1 MDLLDMFETSNGD
14 GIPVKTFMATSP
26 IWGGIKS
33 RYYSASDEDA
43 AEVVLE
49 LENVVAE
56 YLRRL
61 QLDGP
66 EGTEEAV
73 VVYAISG
80 DA

>member
-1 MDLLDMFETSNGD
+1 
-14 GIPVKTFMATSP
+14 
-26 IWGGIKS
+26 
-33 RYYSASDEDA
+33 
-43 AEVVLE
+43 VVLE